1 MAAIANAAADRPLP
15 AHVRGDASAATTP
28 TRSRGDPDASRA
40 PFGPDASSSAPP
52 PSSSA
57 ARSTHQ
63 FHRWFASVDAKKKT
77 DADERFRRH
86 AEVLERHAATC
97 DGLLASADAAKASI
111 DRLRS
116 NHESVVERGRA
127 LRDERER
134 LAEERAA
141 LERFAD
147 ALGEKLEKFDEL
159 EELERAFQN
168 AGVASTDRLLDP
180 STFAATLERLDGLVA
195 FIEQRPRY
203 AEFAAF
209 SVKCATLRSRI
220 LATVRSRAFAAVRK
234 AAAESRRIGG
244 SRRTPGDGE
253 TRGAEPPPVSGGGG
267 DDSSSALSSDADD
280 LSSASYVAFRA
291 SVACLRPMMDEL
303 DARSRWLA
311 PASKPGSSSA
321 PRPAHTASLSSKK
334 EYAQALADCRATYRE
349 ERLGAIRGAV
359 RLKIEALDAAEP
371 DLAAFARSACAFALE
386 VNRAERDA
394 YEAAFPP
401 PADADEAYAALGG
414 LAEALG
420 AVVHDAVR
428 PRIIAVSSPF
438 ALADLAD
445 AIAGEALDEQ
455 HLRAHGD
462 AGTLTRPFA
471 EAILADVRERL
482 IFRAQAFVKQH
493 VEAYQAS
500 AEDLDYPGKLER
512 AAADATSADENAND
526 DSRAEGE
533 KDIASTTTGEDGA
546 PRRTRGWWPPLEN
559 ALAALAVL
567 YRSLDA
573 KTFAGMA
580 QETVAACA
588 SSVDA
593 AQRLIAEKGS
603 ADDARLFAIK
613 HLLILREQLS
623 PFEPELAAHAQT
635 TRELDFSHLRG
646 QMRRALDGELSFFS
660 GNYATNAIAVMATKG
675 APRVVESKL
684 DAGRELERRLKLE
697 CEAYIMAVTRRV
709 VEPLLGFLTKVTA
722 LKVASE
728 ATERPGGAP
737 GASAAARRT
746 PSSLRDAAF
755 ASPAKLKEV
764 VAKTN
769 AALATDLPNAAAKM
783 ATYLKSAATREIIFN
798 PIESNVA
805 EAHAQVA
812 ALLEKEYDASDRA
825 EIALKSPAELKQIM
839 ERALDP
845 GKKE

>member
-1 MAAIANAAADRPLP
+1 
-15 AHVRGDASAATTP
+15 
-28 TRSRGDPDASRA
+28 
-40 PFGPDASSSAPP
+40 
-52 PSSSA
+52 
-57 ARSTHQ
+57 
-63 FHRWFASVDAKKKT
+63 
-77 DADERFRRH
+77 
-86 AEVLERHAATC
+86 
-97 DGLLASADAAKASI
+97 
-111 DRLRS
+111 
-116 NHESVVERGRA
+116 
-127 LRDERER
+127 
-134 LAEERAA
+134 
-141 LERFAD
+141 
-147 ALGEKLEKFDEL
+147 
-159 EELERAFQN
+159 
-168 AGVASTDRLLDP
+168 
-180 STFAATLERLDGLVA
+180 
-195 FIEQRPRY
+195 
-203 AEFAAF
+203 
-209 SVKCATLRSRI
+209 
-220 LATVRSRAFAAVRK
+220 
-234 AAAESRRIGG
+234 
-244 SRRTPGDGE
+244 
-253 TRGAEPPPVSGGGG
+253 
-267 DDSSSALSSDADD
+267 
-280 LSSASYVAFRA
+280 
-291 SVACLRPMMDEL
+291 
-303 DARSRWLA
+303 
-311 PASKPGSSSA
+311 
-321 PRPAHTASLSSKK
+321 
-334 EYAQALADCRATYRE
+334 
-349 ERLGAIRGAV
+349 
-359 RLKIEALDAAEP
+359 
-371 DLAAFARSACAFALE
+371 
-386 VNRAERDA
+386 
-394 YEAAFPP
+394 
-401 PADADEAYAALGG
+401 
-414 LAEALG
+414 
-420 AVVHDAVR
+420 
-428 PRIIAVSSPF
+428 
-438 ALADLAD
+438 
-445 AIAGEALDEQ
+445 
-455 HLRAHGD
+455 
-462 AGTLTRPFA
+462 
-471 EAILADVRERL
+471 VRERL

-512 AAADATSADENAND
+512 AAADASVDENAND

-533 KDIASTTTGEDGA
+533 KDASTTGEDGA

-593 AQRLIAEKGS
+593 AQRRIAEKGS

-722 LKVASE
+722 LKVAAE
-728 ATERPGGAP
+728 ATESPGGAP

-769 AALATDLPNAAAKM
+769 AALATDLPSAAAKM

-812 ALLEKEYDASDRA
+812 ALLEKEYDVSDRA

-845 GKKE
+845 GQKE